1 MGLGLSLNISFIDSL
16 LTNIDTNSLCTQLL
30 VCHPTM
36 KKTNSASVA
45 SLGQGV
51 VGLTRVPG
59 QYRSMYLPVV
69 SCARNTRLC
78 GEERKGF
85 VDSSQLQS
93 RSTALRLRKNVNV
106 VGAVRSDQQ
115 YAGEDTR
122 TVEIISQV
130 MSSVEEE
137 CKSIAAGISERL
149 VLGSQQQQG
158 SGMTETNDEGSLL
171 RVKVE
176 KSVERLQRGLLERD
190 MEVRL
195 LLLAALCGEHL
206 LLLGPPGTAK
216 SELSRRLST
225 LTGGQYFERLL
236 TRFSVPEELFGP
248 LSIKGLEKD
257 EYNRKT
263 DGYLPTAEVAFIDEI
278 FKANSAILNALLT
291 LLNERLFDNGAE
303 RLPVPLLCLVGASN
317 ELPESE
323 ELDALYDRFLIRKSV
338 DQVSKGQLGDLARL
352 AAKSGVSS
360 GVSAGDRFKD
370 VEDLSLDD
378 FKRTSVLAV
387 ENVDISDEIIDV
399 LTELRNYLQ
408 DKCEPPIY
416 VSDRRFMKAV
426 NMMQVAA
433 YADNRDQVS
442 EADCL
447 LLEFVMGNKP
457 DDCQKVRSKV
467 LEILASDLGMQQCE
481 LLFLGL
487 FGRACNALES
497 DDGAEIQSILS
508 DCTNLNDILVS
519 RLENVREALELDFPH
534 LRSSIWL
541 SDANASSA
549 VQFLEPQMDE
559 NKSKLEDMVKE
570 TLVLQKALASKVP
583 GGVLEKMLPKRF
595 KQYQKGIA
603 ERA

>member
-1 MGLGLSLNISFIDSL
+1 MSLQFHSIRFDSMQQTTTVHCNASSRSCITKAVAFRKPRHGVQVSRRL
-16 LTNIDTNSLCTQLL
+16 LIESQDTQGF
-30 VCHPTM
+30 VCHAVRADQEQVDDT
-36 KKTNSASVA
+36 KTVQIIADVMNAVEAEYGAIVASVGERLGSSEGGIPDGVG
-45 SLGQGV
+45 SL
-51 VGLTRVPG
+51 R
-59 QYRSMYLPVV
+59 
-69 SCARNTRLC
+69 
-78 GEERKGF
+78 EK
-85 VDSSQLQS
+85 
-93 RSTALRLRKNVNV
+93 
-106 VGAVRSDQQ
+106 VGA
-115 YAGEDTR
+115 
-122 TVEIISQV
+122 
-130 MSSVEEE
+130 
-137 CKSIAAGISERL
+137 SIA
-149 VLGSQQQQG
+149 
-158 SGMTETNDEGSLL
+158 
-171 RVKVE
+171 K
-176 KSVERLQRGLLERD
+176 LQRGLLERD

-195 LLLAALCGEHL
+195 MLLAALCGEHL

-225 LTGGQYFERLL
+225 LTGGEYFERLL

-248 LSIKGLEKD
+248 LSIKGLERD

-263 DGYLPTAEVAFIDEI
+263 EGYLPTAEVAFIDEI

-291 LLNERLFDNGAE
+291 LLNERLFDNGNE

-352 AAKSGVSS
+352 AAKNANRVFVQEG
-360 GVSAGDRFKD
+360 AGDD
-370 VEDLSLDD
+370 MSGDLCLED
-378 FKRTSVLAV
+378 FKSTAGRAI
-387 ENVDISDEIIDV
+387 EDVDISDEIIDL

-433 YADNRDQVS
+433 FADNRSQVS
-442 EADCL
+442 EADTL
-447 LLEFVMGNKP
+447 LLEFVMGNRP
-457 DDCQKVRSKV
+457 DDSQKVRSKV
-467 LEILASDLGMQQCE
+467 LDILASDLGMQQCE

-487 FGRACNALES
+487 FGRACTAL
-497 DDGAEIQSILS
+497 DGQDGHDIQDLLR
-508 DCTNLNDILVS
+508 DCTSLNDILVS

-549 VQFLEPQMDE
+549 VQFLAPQMED
-559 NKSKLEDMVKE
+559 NKEKLEDMVKE
-570 TLVLQKALASKVP
+570 TLVLQKALDKNVP
-583 GGVLEKMLPKRF
+583 GGVLEKLLPKRF

-603 ERA
+603 ERT

>member
-1 MGLGLSLNISFIDSL
+1 M
-16 LTNIDTNSLCTQLL
+16 
-30 VCHPTM
+30 
-36 KKTNSASVA
+36 KTNSASTA

-51 VGLTRVPG
+51 VGLSRVAC
-59 QYRSMYLPVV
+59 QYRSMYLPVA
-69 SCARNTRLC
+69 SCVRNRALC
-78 GEERKGF
+78 GQERKGF
-85 VDSSQLQS
+85 QSSRPQSQS
-93 RSTALRLRKNVNV
+93 RWTATRQLKNINT

-115 YAGEDTR
+115 SAGEDTR

-137 CKSIAAGISERL
+137 CKGIAAGIAERL
-149 VLGSQQQQG
+149 AQQG
-158 SGMTETNDEGSLL
+158 KGMTESSDNGGSSL

-248 LSIKGLEKD
+248 LSIKGLERD

-263 DGYLPTAEVAFIDEI
+263 EGYLPTAEVAFIDEI

-360 GVSAGDRFKD
+360 GEGDDRFKE

-387 ENVDISDEIIDV
+387 DNVDISDEIIDV

-508 DCTNLNDILVS
+508 DCTNLNEILVS

-559 NKSKLEDMVKE
+559 NRSKLEDMVKE

>member
-1 MGLGLSLNISFIDSL
+1 VGCSGRV
-16 LTNIDTNSLCTQLL
+16 QG
-30 VCHPTM
+30 
-36 KKTNSASVA
+36 A
-45 SLGQGV
+45 QGV
-51 VGLTRVPG
+51 VCQAVRADQEQVDDTKTVQIIAEVMNAVEAEYGAIATG
-59 QYRSMYLPVV
+59 I
-69 SCARNTRLC
+69 
-78 GEERKGF
+78 EERL
-85 VDSSQLQS
+85 SSH
-93 RSTALRLRKNVNV
+93 
-106 VGAVRSDQQ
+106 D
-115 YAGEDTR
+115 
-122 TVEIISQV
+122 
-130 MSSVEEE
+130 
-137 CKSIAAGISERL
+137 GIPDHE
-149 VLGSQQQQG
+149 G
-158 SGMTETNDEGSLL
+158 GSL
-171 RVKVE
+171 RGKVE
-176 KSVERLQRGLLERD
+176 KSIAELQKGLLERD

-195 LLLAALCGEHL
+195 MLLAALCGEHL

-225 LTGGQYFERLL
+225 LTGGEYFERLL

-248 LSIKGLEKD
+248 LSIKGLERD

-291 LLNERLFDNGAE
+291 LLNERLFDNGNE
-303 RLPVPLLCLVGASN
+303 RLSVPLLCLVGASN

-352 AAKSGVSS
+352 AAKNANRMMGQ
-360 GVSAGDRFKD
+360 
-370 VEDLSLDD
+370 EDAAEDTSRDLCLED
-378 FKRTSVLAV
+378 FKTTATLAI
-387 ENVDISDEIIDV
+387 EAVDISDEIID
-399 LTELRNYLQ
+399 LMTELRNYLQ

-433 YADNRDQVS
+433 FADNRSQVS
-442 EADCL
+442 EADTL

-457 DDCQKVRSKV
+457 DDSQKVRSKV
-467 LEILASDLGMQQCE
+467 LDILASDLGMQQCE

-487 FGRACNALES
+487 FGRACTAL
-497 DDGAEIQSILS
+497 DGGDGQDIQELLK
-508 DCTNLNDILVS
+508 DCTSLNDILSS

-549 VQFLEPQMDE
+549 VQFLAPQMED
-559 NKSKLEDMVKE
+559 NKEKLEDMVKE
-570 TLVLQKALASKVP
+570 TLILEKALSKGVP
-583 GGVLEKMLPKRF
+583 GGVLEKLLPKRF

-603 ERA
+603 ERT